1 MALRYLKT
9 STVNTNSKCTFCVDI
24 LPFFSGGRERT
35 YFKKEK
41 FALGFSTNL
50 ITLSAFYL
58 VFGTLTLIFHL
69 SHHIILGGKCQN
81 KHKHDTY

>member
-1 MALRYLKT
+1 MRRHPAFFFVQGGEKGPISKKREVCSGIFNKPYNAL
-9 STVNTNSKCTFCVDI
+9 SI
-24 LPFFSGGRERT
+24 LH
-35 YFKKEK
+35 
-41 FALGFSTNL
+41 
-50 ITLSAFYL
+50 